1 LLLENVAQCLQCF
14 ASLGTQDELRALAEP
29 FKAMLQ
35 PLEPLMAVRRE
46 QGRVQECHGDLHT
59 RNVVR
64 HHGRLLA
71 FDCMEF
77 EPAFRWID
85 VAEEIAFLLMDL
97 RVQGAPR
104 HAQAFLSGF
113 LTQGG
118 DYAACR
124 LLRVYAIHRA
134 LVRAKVAALEAAA
147 TSDAATRVA
156 ATAKHRDYLEE
167 IRRLLARQRPMLLLM
182 SGLSGSGK
190 TWLACQLA
198 PLLGAVHLRSDVE
211 RKRLAGMAE
220 QQKSGADIG
229 QGIYSRAANERVVEH
244 LLGCADDVLD
254 GGFAVIV
261 DATFGRRSDRGRFRQ
276 LAARHGV
283 ELRLIHCHAPG
294 AVLESRIRGR
304 QQAGLDASEADLAVL
319 AWQQAHREAIT
330 VDEEMKVIDIDT
342 TEGDLVSKIRE
353 KLSHSAAE

>member
-1 LLLENVAQCLQCF
+1 
-14 ASLGTQDELRALAEP
+14 
-29 FKAMLQ
+29 
-35 PLEPLMAVRRE
+35 
-46 QGRVQECHGDLHT
+46 
-59 RNVVR
+59 
-64 HHGRLLA
+64 
-71 FDCMEF
+71 
-77 EPAFRWID
+77 
-85 VAEEIAFLLMDL
+85 
-97 RVQGAPR
+97 
-104 HAQAFLSGF
+104 
-113 LTQGG
+113 
-118 DYAACR
+118 
-124 LLRVYAIHRA
+124 
-134 LVRAKVAALEAAA
+134 
-147 TSDAATRVA
+147 
-156 ATAKHRDYLEE
+156 
-167 IRRLLARQRPMLLLM
+167 
-182 SGLSGSGK
+182 
-190 TWLACQLA
+190 LA